1 MPKRFWGPVSESKTV
16 YASRSNAAQEGDV
29 NALSAIYRR
38 AIERYEEKQ
47 KGGPEA
53 ASDDG
58 TKYTEDSADAVRR

>member
-1 MPKRFWGPVSESKTV
+1 MSSMQEITYSSCTEIVSESG
-16 YASRSNAAQEGDV
+16 SG
-29 NALSAIYRR
+29 ALAAIYRR

-58 TKYTEDSADAVRR
+58 TKYTEDSADAVRK